1 MNDIFV
7 KLLEALQ
14 GEGMFYA
21 DFNDTSGATV
31 YLQKD
36 GRFYEIRLK
45 EKAQ

>member
-21 DFNDTSGATV
+21 DFNDTQGETI
-31 YLQKD
+31 YLQKED
-36 GRFYEIRLK
+36 IFFEINLK
-45 EKAQ
+45 GKTK